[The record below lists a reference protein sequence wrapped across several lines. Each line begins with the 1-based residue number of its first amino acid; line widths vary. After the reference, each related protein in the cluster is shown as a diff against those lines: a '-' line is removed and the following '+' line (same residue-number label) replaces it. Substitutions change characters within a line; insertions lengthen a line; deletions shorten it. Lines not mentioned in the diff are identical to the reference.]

1 MSMNIRLQHEI
12 KRFNLD

>member
-12 KRFNLD
+12 KRFNLH

>member
-1 MSMNIRLQHEI
+1 MSKNIRLQHEI